1 MKSLNLLSALILISG
16 TLFGQKT
23 ANLQLAPFSKIR
35 LESIA
40 TVYIRQDSV
49 QSVKVVGNLVQ
60 TNEANVKND
69 VLFID
74 NSTDNTYFISVP
86 KIDEITI
93 DGKGD
98 VYSEAPIHSD
108 YLQLKINGAGNIKM
122 NLSVAKVK
130 ASVVGAGKIE
140 LMGNAEEADFS
151 VPGSGKIN
159 AEDLK
164 VKKCDATISGVG
176 KIIVDVSDQLNSEIS
191 GSGNIVYKT
200 MPQKLNENVS
210 GIGHI
215 KSIEN
220 INKDEKSDTTR
231 ISLGQKQ
238 MWIIGKSDSTKTKHN
253 KTKPIWAGL
262 ELGLNSYLDNGGN
275 FTLSAGKENFELKL
289 QKSVSFSLNFLQ
301 KNIQFGHS
309 NIWIFTGLGL
319 TWNNYRFDNDIVLS
333 KTNYTSAFHDT
344 TAGVG
349 HQKSKLVASYLTAPV
364 MLEFF
369 TSRNRKHAFHLGAG
383 GMFGLLVG
391 SHIKQKV
398 EIAGETSKIKDFGDY
413 NLNPIRYGL
422 RVAIGYGNFNLF
434 ADYYASTLFKD
445 KKGPTLYP
453 VNVGITMVGF

>member
-1 MKSLNLLSALILISG
+1 MKLLTTFVLISG

-49 QSVKVVGNLVQ
+49 QTVKVVGNLVQ

-122 NLSVAKVK
+122 NLNVAKIK
-130 ASVVGAGKIE
+130 ASVAGAGKIE
-140 LMGNAEEADFS
+140 LTGSAEEADFS

-164 VKKCDATISGVG
+164 VKKCDASISGVG
-176 KIIVDVSDQLNSEIS
+176 KISVDVSDQLNSDIS

-200 MPQKLNENVS
+200 APQKLNENVS

-215 KSIEN
+215 KSMEN
-220 INKDEKSDTTR
+220 VELGEKSDTTR
-231 ISLGQKQ
+231 ISLGKKQ
-238 MWIIGKSDSTKTKHN
+238 MWIIGKTDSAKTKHN
-253 KTKPIWAGL
+253 KTKPIWSGL
-262 ELGLNSYLDNGGN
+262 ELGVNSYLDNGGDI
-275 FTLSAGKENFELKL
+275 TLSAGKENFELKL
-289 QKSVSFSLNFLQ
+289 QKSISFSLNLLQ

-309 NIWIFTGLGL
+309 NVWFFYGLGL
-319 TWNNYRFDNDIVLS
+319 TWNNYRFDNDIMLI
-333 KTNYTSAFHDT
+333 KGNYTSAFHDT
-344 TAGVG
+344 TPGVI

-369 TSRNRKHAFHLGAG
+369 TSRNLKHAFHLGAG

-391 SHIKQKV
+391 SHVKQKV
-398 EIAGETSKIKDFGDY
+398 EIDGESTKQKDFGDY
-413 NLNPIRYGL
+413 NLNPFRYGF
-422 RVAIGYGNFNLF
+422 RVAVGYGNFNLF

-445 KKGPTLYP
+445 KKGPILYP
-453 VNVGITMVGF
+453 VNVGITIVGF